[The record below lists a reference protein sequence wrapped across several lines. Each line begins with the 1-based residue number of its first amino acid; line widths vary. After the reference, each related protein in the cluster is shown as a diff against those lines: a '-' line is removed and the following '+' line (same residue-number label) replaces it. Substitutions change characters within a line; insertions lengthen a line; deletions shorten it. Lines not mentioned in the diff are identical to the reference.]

1 MDQDKKAFRQSVCVA
16 VVIMAFAAAA
26 FVLSFPMPGNA
37 PIFPRMAS
45 AFLFICGLGLL
56 IEALNRK
63 KKGEKSETPAV
74 DFSAMQS
81 PAVVFLIVVA
91 YALGFRYVGF
101 YTTTLVVTLALM
113 LFMGVRSVKTL
124 ALVTVILLVFL
135 YVLFTMQLGVPMPYG
150 FLI

>member
-63 KKGEKSETPAV
+63 KKGEKSETTAV

>member
-45 AFLFICGLGLL
+45 AFLFICGFGLL